1 MKIRRDFV
9 TNSSSSSFLIAYK
22 DICLNNDSN
31 YLKHIFLVFE
41 NQLKYYMD
49 DDYCYSN
56 TENGK
61 VITTEEE
68 LKSIFENELC
78 YRHYENIFDKCIE
91 FIKNGYKIL
100 YRQIDRNNDG
110 ISDFYNDLN
119 DDENI
124 VILIEDNE

>member
-1 MKIRRDFV
+1 
-9 TNSSSSSFLIAYK
+9 
-22 DICLNNDSN
+22 
-31 YLKHIFLVFE
+31 
-41 NQLKYYMD
+41 MD

-78 YRHYENIFDKCIE
+78 YIYYENIFDKCIK

-110 ISDFYNDLN
+110 ISDFYNNLN
-119 DDENI
+119 DDEN
-124 VILIEDNE
+124 VIILLENGD

>member
-56 TENGK
+56 TENGSFYLNL
-61 VITTEEE
+61 VRENLI
-68 LKSIFENELC
+68 LKNAKSCTKFL
-78 YRHYENIFDKCIE
+78 KA
-91 FIKNGYKIL
+91 KG
-100 YRQIDRNNDG
+100 
-110 ISDFYNDLN
+110 FY
-119 DDENI
+119 
-124 VILIEDNE
+124 